1 MKNKQLRAIIIDDEI
16 GSIDSL
22 VWDLEQF
29 SKDIKIIGKTQI
41 PVEGIELIKNLSP
54 DLIFLDI
61 SMPGMNG
68 FELLESIED
77 VTFNVVFTTAFDQ
90 YAIDAF
96 KANAVDY
103 LLKPVLPEEIERVIE
118 KLKLNSGTNNLQENL
133 KVFLDE
139 FQSKNESYNTI
150 ALPTFEGLEF
160 VDISE
165 IIRCESSSNY
175 TYIHQKNEKPILISK
190 TLKDV
195 EKMLSNQGFI
205 RIHQSHL
212 VNITSIKKYLKGKS
226 GSLILKDGSVIP
238 VSRSK
243 KGDFLE
249 KF

>member
-1 MKNKQLRAIIIDDEI
+1 MRKQLRALIIDDEI

-22 VWDLEQF
+22 AWELEPF
-29 SKDIKIIGKTQI
+29 SKDVIIIGKTQD
-41 PVEGIELIKNLSP
+41 PFEGLKMIENLSP
-54 DLIFLDI
+54 DLVFLDI

-68 FELLESIED
+68 FELLESIEHVD
-77 VTFNVVFTTAFDQ
+77 FNVVFTTAFDQ
-90 YAIDAF
+90 YAVDAF
-96 KANAVDY
+96 KANAIDY
-103 LLKPVLPEEIERVIE
+103 LLKPVLPEDIERVIE
-118 KLKLNSGTNNLQENL
+118 KIRLNSGTNNLQENL
-133 KVFLDE
+133 KAFLDE
-139 FQSKNESYNTI
+139 FQNMNKSLDTI
-150 ALPTFEGLEF
+150 ALPTMEGLEF
-160 VDISE
+160 VEISQ

-175 TYIHQKNEKPILISK
+175 TFVHQRNEKPILISK

-212 VNITSIKKYLKGKS
+212 VNIKSIKKYLKGKS

-243 KGDFLE
+243 KGEFLD